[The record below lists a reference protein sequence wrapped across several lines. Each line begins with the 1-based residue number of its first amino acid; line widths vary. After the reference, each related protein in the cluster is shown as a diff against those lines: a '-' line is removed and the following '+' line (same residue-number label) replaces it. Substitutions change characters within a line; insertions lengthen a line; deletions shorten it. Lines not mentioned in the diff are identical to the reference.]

1 MAHSKTNSE
10 RDGEYRSE
18 NVVRVPRW
26 PHTPLNTDDFCPL
39 PVSSHTDPRAWRA
52 LLEVDLGS

>member
-18 NVVRVPRW
+18 NVVRVHRW
-26 PHTPLNTDDFCPL
+26 PHTPVNTDDFCPTTGFL
-39 PVSSHTDPRAWRA
+39 AYRSTRQARA
-52 LLEVDLGS
+52 LISRG